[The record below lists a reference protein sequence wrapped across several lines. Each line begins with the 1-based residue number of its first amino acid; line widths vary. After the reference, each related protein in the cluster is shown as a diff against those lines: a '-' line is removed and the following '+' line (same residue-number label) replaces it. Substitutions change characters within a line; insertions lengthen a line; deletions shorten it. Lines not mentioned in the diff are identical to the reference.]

1 MTQTGPARTVPDTT
15 GPTHRIAA
23 WGPGEVGMRTGHTNP
38 VTTAS
43 VRAVL
48 DATPAVVAAGPGVL
62 VDDTGPHHR
71 HDDPVRPS

>member
-1 MTQTGPARTVPDTT
+1 MTQTGPVRTVPDTT

-38 VTTAS
+38 ITTAS

-48 DATPAVVAAGPGVL
+48 DATPAVVAGPGVL
-62 VDDTGPHHR
+62 ADDTGPHHR